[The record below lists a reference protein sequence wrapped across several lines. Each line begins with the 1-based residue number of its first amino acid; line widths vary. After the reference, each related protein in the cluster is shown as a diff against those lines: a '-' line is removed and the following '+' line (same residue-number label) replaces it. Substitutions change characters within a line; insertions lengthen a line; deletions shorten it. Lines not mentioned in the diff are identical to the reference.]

1 MKKIITIKDINLLL
15 YNLSDN
21 FNLRYIRSAPKC
33 NHCNISMVEWKLLTH
48 CPNCGQELERIV
60 NVKIHQKG
68 RFICNGEL
76 YQYRNKNVKL
86 QISNNIFPAIPNSK
100 NYIKYRRNYL
110 HNCCK

>member
-76 YQYRNKNVKL
+76 YQYRNKNVSDFCH
-86 QISNNIFPAIPNSK
+86 IDDIV
-100 NYIKYRRNYL
+100 YIKKGENEWFVF
-110 HNCCK
+110 NNT